1 MYICMFLDH
10 IHFHNA
16 AFIDIHLHLFLF
28 NSHAVKIIQDTC
40 IASVLPNLVVAHL
53 ATKLAKIPTVR
64 SGYYAPPAPG
74 LTAAQYRREGA
85 ANIVCGNLHRHC
97 STCEKIPNQCI
108 QKSCKC
114 RLAYGRALDTDTCV
128 REIKSTATTEGK
140 HFPDVSL
147 AVELPQSHSW
157 TCAHSLGEKLNSLG
171 SAAGNKR
178 VLDFP
183 LVRPYLRFDDEL
195 FEKDPA
201 GSKEVL
207 RRQLIRQNVTR
218 VNLGLAPIDS
228 DKIADEHLED
238 SLSMSMQSIG
248 YGALEK
254 HTPKLLLAEH
264 KEYILNLTD
273 SVQRVAFVDYA
284 SQANALIGES
294 NEVVAAAIG
303 CNFNAQAIVSTES
316 AMNAIFYLC
325 EYMLKDGMEVAAMLG
340 IVAAAVDRCKTF
352 EGKAPEGEDAKAG
365 SRPQRRLLSVIL
377 NGCVGATE
385 ICLQQCVLNIVNF
398 PAHFSSDLYHSVFP
412 GPAIKMFRANSNST
426 ESKAVL
432 ANTVSAKLAPRAQ
445 YLSEKKHKQASVRG
459 RSKDTTDA
467 EIAAGESKYAKQN
480 VDAQHESRDHVFL
493 GRAHRNSANDLVLSS
508 QDIEYNHR
516 GNALSRL
523 CIVEYSS
530 LIQRK
535 SLTESN
541 GSTSSRGRHS
551 SGVFEFA
558 EGYPLREQFF
568 QHISSIVR
576 IPNFSGSLESTP
588 TYNPA
593 NSDNHNDAANN
604 RFFEYV
610 LALYLPWPAP
620 GHSYEN
626 VGEPLAVRFETF
638 LTQLREETLFLQMDG
653 SYGAPPGFNET
664 PLPANSIG
672 M

>member
-1 MYICMFLDH
+1 M
-10 IHFHNA
+10 
-16 AFIDIHLHLFLF
+16 
-28 NSHAVKIIQDTC
+28 KIIQATC
-40 IASVLPNLVVAHL
+40 IASVLPDLVVAHL

-64 SGYYAPPAPG
+64 SGHYAPPAPG
-74 LTAAQYRREGA
+74 LSAAEYRLEGA
-85 ANIVCGNLHRHC
+85 ANMVCGNIHSHC
-97 STCEKIPNQCI
+97 PSCEKIPNQCK

-128 REIKSTATTEGK
+128 REIKSTASTEGK
-140 HFPDVSL
+140 HFPVVCP
-147 AVELPQSHSW
+147 AVGLPQLHSW
-157 TCAHSLGEKLNSLG
+157 PRAESLPDKLICLG
-171 SAAGNKR
+171 SKVGDER
-178 VLDFP
+178 LLDYP
-183 LVRPYLRFDDEL
+183 LCRPYMRFEDNV

-201 GSKEVL
+201 GCKEVL

-218 VNLGLAPIDS
+218 VNLGLPPMESNSILDT
-228 DKIADEHLED
+228 HLED

-248 YGALEK
+248 YGTLET
-254 HTPKLLLAEH
+254 HTRKLLSAEH
-264 KEYILNLTD
+264 KEYILNLTN

-340 IVAAAVDRCKTF
+340 VVAAAVDRCKTY

-365 SRPQRRLLSVIL
+365 SRPKRRLLSVIL

-385 ICLQQCVLNIVNF
+385 ICLQQCVLNIVNY
-398 PAHFSSDLYHSVFP
+398 PAHFSSDEYWSVFP
-412 GPAIKMFRANSNST
+412 GPAIMMFRANSNST
-426 ESKAVL
+426 ESKTVL
-432 ANTVSAKLAPRAQ
+432 GNTVTAKLGPRPRF
-445 YLSEKKHKQASVRG
+445 LSKMTKQKQSSVRG

-467 EIAAGESKYAKQN
+467 EIAAGESKYAKQY
-480 VDAQHESRDHVFL
+480 VDAQHESMDHVFL
-493 GRAHRNSANDLVLSS
+493 GRAHRNSANDLVLTT
-508 QDIEYNHR
+508 QDIEYNYR

-530 LIQRK
+530 LILRK
-535 SLTESN
+535 PMLTESN
-541 GSTSSRGRHS
+541 GSTSSRGRHA

-558 EGYPLREQFF
+558 EGYPLREQFR

-593 NSDNHNDAANN
+593 NSDNPNDAANN

-626 VGEPLAVRFETF
+626 VDEPLAVRFETF
-638 LTQLREETLFLQMDG
+638 ITQLREEKLFLQPDG
-653 SYGAPPGFNET
+653 SYGAPPGFNEP
-664 PLPANSIG
+664 PLLANSIG